1 MAQNIHWEGAITDIT
16 NITII
21 IINTLIT
28 NITIHQLKV
37 FSSSSETQ
45 NIVHIMNKGEIEDKT
60 TRKEREKNHEEG
72 IVLAMTPLVE
82 ADDDTMK
89 SHCYLDP

>member
-1 MAQNIHWEGAITDIT
+1 MAQNIHWKGAITDIT

-45 NIVHIMNKGEIEDKT
+45 NTYYEQKVKSRIKQQVIGKRENK
-60 TRKEREKNHEEG
+60 
-72 IVLAMTPLVE
+72 L
-82 ADDDTMK
+82 
-89 SHCYLDP
+89 